1 MRNLLLLLV
10 LLCSLSAK
18 AQLNCGE
25 AVTHLIH
32 EIQGDELTSP
42 LTDRNVRVKGIVTG
56 VYQGNDLLRGFFL
69 QEESSDWDE
78 DPFTS
83 EGIFVFQGEGSFT
96 EVAAGDQVV
105 VEATVTEF
113 SGLTELTDVQV
124 AVCQSGIIPD
134 TMLVSGWSNDP
145 AWAER
150 YEGMLVRFTDTLTIT
165 SIRDLDRFGELALSP
180 SGRQWQYT
188 EVLPPSTDVADYEK
202 DRREERII
210 LDDQK
215 NGSDRRPVLHLEN
228 NPTLRAGQKVS
239 RLVGI
244 LSEAF
249 NSYRLRPV
257 APVTFT
263 GNVRQ
268 NSTPLDTGDVR
279 IASFN
284 VENYFNGNGSGGGFS
299 TSRGADDQSEFEQ
312 QTRKLV
318 SAILNLDA
326 HIIGVQEVEN
336 DYPSGDRSSLAQL
349 VAALNA
355 AAPAGQTYAYIDPEE
370 RIGTDVI
377 AVGIIY
383 RSDAVATTGDPQILD
398 EPIEL
403 FQVDASNRA
412 PLAQEFELNGR
423 SFWVVSNHFK
433 SKGASGYDER
443 PGASPLDDDRGDGQ
457 SYWNQTRTLASLT
470 IIDWINTLT
479 QNDPEPRVVILG
491 DLNAYSQEDPVQVL
505 KQAGYTNALE
515 GSYTIDFRGFWG
527 MLDHILLSPAM
538 KAGLLA
544 ATTVPINADES
555 EIRNY
560 QSEDPEYVDN
570 SGRRSA
576 DHDPI
581 IAAFDLD
588 EATPVRGIS
597 KLTGIQVQVNPNPA
611 SEALQITY
619 SLEED
624 LELEVALF
632 NLSGQRVRLIAE
644 FDTVY
649 TGEYSKE
656 VRVSDLFPGIYALR
670 FQSGD
675 RILTKPVVIR

>member
-249 NSYRLRPV
+249 NSYRL
-257 APVTFT
+257 
-263 GNVRQ
+263 
-268 NSTPLDTGDVR
+268 
-279 IASFN
+279 
-284 VENYFNGNGSGGGFS
+284 
-299 TSRGADDQSEFEQ
+299 
-312 QTRKLV
+312 
-318 SAILNLDA
+318 
-326 HIIGVQEVEN
+326 
-336 DYPSGDRSSLAQL
+336 
-349 VAALNA
+349 
-355 AAPAGQTYAYIDPEE
+355 
-370 RIGTDVI
+370 
-377 AVGIIY
+377 
-383 RSDAVATTGDPQILD
+383 
-398 EPIEL
+398 
-403 FQVDASNRA
+403 
-412 PLAQEFELNGR
+412 
-423 SFWVVSNHFK
+423 
-433 SKGASGYDER
+433 
-443 PGASPLDDDRGDGQ
+443 
-457 SYWNQTRTLASLT
+457 
-470 IIDWINTLT
+470 
-479 QNDPEPRVVILG
+479 
-491 DLNAYSQEDPVQVL
+491 
-505 KQAGYTNALE
+505 
-515 GSYTIDFRGFWG
+515 
-527 MLDHILLSPAM
+527 
-538 KAGLLA
+538 
-544 ATTVPINADES
+544 
-555 EIRNY
+555 
-560 QSEDPEYVDN
+560 
-570 SGRRSA
+570 
-576 DHDPI
+576 
-581 IAAFDLD
+581 
-588 EATPVRGIS
+588 
-597 KLTGIQVQVNPNPA
+597 
-611 SEALQITY
+611 
-619 SLEED
+619 
-624 LELEVALF
+624 
-632 NLSGQRVRLIAE
+632 
-644 FDTVY
+644 
-649 TGEYSKE
+649 
-656 VRVSDLFPGIYALR
+656 
-670 FQSGD
+670 
-675 RILTKPVVIR
+675 